1 MKRPAVIGRPAKTPQ
16 RQHRELWLLYVA
28 SLAGVLLLFAL
39 VLRGAFQQSQM
50 ALIRNDLMAIGEE
63 LSSQP
68 PPKPGDKKELQ
79 RIHKD
84 FAAAHQQVEWF
95 VEGHRQPVARQGE
108 RRNLGPLPHRR
119 SGQRFLWQQGPDW
132 ISLVRPVD
140 LDGVSG
146 PSRGDGWLRIS
157 EGLESTE
164 AQLHRLDASLTGAIL
179 LALLLSGVSAR
190 LISRRAVEPLEQS
203 LSRLRQFSLDAS
215 HELRGPMA
223 ALAANAEMGL
233 LETDAASPSQRR
245 RFEAIASATSQ
256 MELLVEDLL
265 LLARQDEL
273 RPERFQRLNLSA
285 LIDSQIA
292 LHRDGMDLRQH
303 QVTVDVEAGLT
314 VMGQASLLQ
323 RLLRNLIDNAI
334 RYTPEPGT
342 IGITAHRRGSL
353 VSIAIQDTGIGLS
366 DDHISMVFNRFWR
379 ASADR
384 SDGGSG
390 LGLAIASHIC
400 SAHGGSIRVTS
411 QPGAGSCFVVELP
424 AAG

>member
-1 MKRPAVIGRPAKTPQ
+1 MKRPPSIGRPAKTPQ
-16 RQHRELWLLYVA
+16 RQHRELWLLYVS

-50 ALIRNDLMAIGEE
+50 ALIRNNLMAIGED
-63 LSSQP
+63 LASLP
-68 PPKPGDKKELQ
+68 PPKPGTEKALQ
-79 RIHKD
+79 RTRKD
-84 FAAAHQQVEWF
+84 FATAHQQVEWF
-95 VEGHRQPVARQGE
+95 VEGKPRPVARLGE
-108 RRNLGPLPHRR
+108 KRSLGALPHRR
-119 SGQRFLWQQGPDW
+119 PGQRFVWQQGPDW
-132 ISLVRPVD
+132 IALVRPVD

-179 LALLLSGVSAR
+179 LALVLSGVSAR

-233 LETDAASPSQRR
+233 LETDPSCSSQRR

-265 LLARQDEL
+265 LLARQDEQ

-292 LHRDGMDLRQH
+292 LHRDGIELRRH
-303 QVTVDVEAGLT
+303 RLTVAVEPRLT

-342 IGITAHRRGSL
+342 IAITAHRQGSL
-353 VSIAIQDTGIGLS
+353 VSIAIQDSGIGLS
-366 DDHISMVFNRFWR
+366 DEHISRVFDRFWR

-400 SAHGGSIRVTS
+400 SAHGGSIRVSS
-411 QPGAGSCFVVELP
+411 QPGQGSCFTVDLP

>member
-1 MKRPAVIGRPAKTPQ
+1 MKRSPAIGRPAKTLQ

-39 VLRGAFQQSQM
+39 VLRSAFQQSQL
-50 ALIRNDLMAIGEE
+50 ALIRNNLLTIGEE
-63 LSSQP
+63 LSNQP
-68 PPKPGDKKELQ
+68 PPKPGDKKALQ
-79 RIHKD
+79 ATHKD
-84 FAAAHQQVEWF
+84 FSSAHQQVEWF
-95 VEGHRQPVARQGE
+95 VEGHHQPVARLGE
-108 RRNLGPLPHRR
+108 RRNLGPLPRR
-119 SGQRFLWQQGPDW
+119 RRGQRFLWQQGPDW

-140 LDGVSG
+140 LDGDGGTSSAG
-146 PSRGDGWLRIS
+146 GWLRIS
-157 EGLESTE
+157 EGLENTN

-179 LALLLSGVSAR
+179 LALVLSGVSAR

-233 LETDAASPSQRR
+233 LEADPAHPSQRR
-245 RFEAIASATSQ
+245 RFEAIASATAQ

-292 LHRDGMDLRQH
+292 LHRDGMDLKQH
-303 QVTVDVEAGLT
+303 QLSVDVEPGLS
-314 VMGQASLLQ
+314 VMGQASLLE

-342 IGITAHRRGSL
+342 IGISAHRRGSL

-366 DDHISMVFNRFWR
+366 DEHISHVFDRFWR

-411 QPGAGSCFVVELP
+411 QPGEGSCFVVELP
-424 AAG
+424 SAS